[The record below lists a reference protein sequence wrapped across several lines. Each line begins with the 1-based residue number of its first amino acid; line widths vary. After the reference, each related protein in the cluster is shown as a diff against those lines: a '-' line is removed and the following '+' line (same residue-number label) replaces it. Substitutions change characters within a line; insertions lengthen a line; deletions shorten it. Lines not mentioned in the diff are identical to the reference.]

1 MLFRQILQFSASKPT
16 LQGLD
21 RKFCYAYN
29 QITNKLRKRLGK
41 PGFVFAKRIAD
52 RNGRRVSFPG
62 VSCRVCSCAPY
73 WVQSSTYPAVG
84 TMQATTGGM
93 HACLQSR
100 RPASGVSGHAG
111 SRATAESFPKRN
123 MGFSNSPHLWSGSSR
138 LIAAELTAPPLY
150 YAHIVRFCR
159 AVF

>member
-1 MLFRQILQFSASKPT
+1 MLFRQILQFSASKST

-21 RKFCYAYN
+21 RKFCCAYN
-29 QITNKLRKRLGK
+29 QITSKLLKRLGK
-41 PGFVFAKRIAD
+41 PGFVFAERIAD

-62 VSCRVCSCAPY
+62 VSCRACSCAPY

-100 RPASGVSGHAG
+100 RPAPGVSGHAG
-111 SRATAESFPKRN
+111 SRQRRYPFQIGKR
-123 MGFSNSPHLWSGSSR
+123 GF
-138 LIAAELTAPPLY
+138 
-150 YAHIVRFCR
+150 
-159 AVF
+159 